1 MKKLTSIISLKKIAS
16 VAFLLIILFNNQIL
30 AQLDPL
36 PGDPLPGDPGIEVPL
51 DVPIVLAIL
60 GVGGFLVVFF
70 LNKKKTAQHHNKP
83 E

>member
-1 MKKLTSIISLKKIAS
+1 MRINKLKVKGGLLAI
-16 VAFLLIILFNNQIL
+16 FLACSNYIL

-51 DVPIVLAIL
+51 DLPIVLAIL

-70 LNKKKTAQHHNKP
+70 LKKKKTSQNHNKP

>member
-1 MKKLTSIISLKKIAS
+1 MRTNKLKIKYGLLAL
-16 VAFLLIILFNNQIL
+16 FLACSNYIL